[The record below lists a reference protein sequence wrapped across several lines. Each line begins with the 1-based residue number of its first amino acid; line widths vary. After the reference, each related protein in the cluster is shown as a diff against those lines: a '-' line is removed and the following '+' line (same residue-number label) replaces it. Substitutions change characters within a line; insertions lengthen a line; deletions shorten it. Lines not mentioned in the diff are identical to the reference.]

1 MATKT
6 TPNTNPDL
14 TVAVPKAQKVEEPRV
29 RVLLPLLEDDGSG
42 VTVDQ
47 YEHVSI
53 SNESGDNFVRVKR
66 GEYVDV
72 TVPVFLQLKQRYPNL

>member
-1 MATKT
+1 MAKSQTI
-6 TPNTNPDL
+6 
-14 TVAVPKAQKVEEPRV
+14 AVPVKEKETDDVRV
-29 RVLLPLLEDDGSG
+29 RVFIPKREGDDTTG

-53 SNESGDNFVRVKR
+53 SNEKGDNFVRIKR

-72 TVPVFLQLKQRYPNL
+72 TPEVFELLKLRYPNL

>member
-1 MATKT
+1 MAKSQTI
-6 TPNTNPDL
+6 
-14 TVAVPKAQKVEEPRV
+14 AVPVQEKETDDVRV
-29 RVLLPLLEDDGSG
+29 RIFIPKRENDDASG

-53 SNESGDNFVRVKR
+53 SNEKGDNFVRIKR

-72 TVPVFLQLKQRYPNL
+72 TPEVFELLKLRYPNL